1 MSDRYVYYFPLS
13 LRADFEEW
21 IKISRKHLAYL
32 RMDQQAE
39 KDHEAILLGSMTGRI
54 SYRLASLDHDGTTVS
69 FATNGSGASTIRS
82 RNSDAS

>member
-54 SYRLASLDHDGTTVS
+54 SYHLASIDHHGTTVG
-69 FATNGSGASTIRS
+69 FATNGSEASTIRS
-82 RNSDAS
+82 GDSHTS